1 MELDPE
7 RDRRGGRPLRST
19 ATRMND
25 RHARWRHPNERAE
38 NRAIYAR
45 EEAIWQRAAE
55 TYAKGQ
61 LVDIG
66 CGEKPLVPFF
76 SRYVDRYIG
85 VDHSETEHDLQHADL
100 IGTAYAVPLPDSSAD
115 TIVLSQVLEHLER
128 PADALAECHR
138 LLTPGGHLLLT
149 TPFFWHLHEEP
160 RDFYRYSPYGLRYL
174 LTEAGFD
181 VLEIA
186 PYGGAWLTI
195 SVEIAYALKAWRGG
209 RLDRAVVALTWLVQ
223 RVGSWADRRNM
234 QTDFSVAHFAAAR
247 KRS

>member
-1 MELDPE
+1 
-7 RDRRGGRPLRST
+7 
-19 ATRMND
+19 MN
-25 RHARWRHPNERAE
+25 ARWRHPNERAE

-45 EEAIWQRAAE
+45 EEAIWQRAAAAYGRGE
-55 TYAKGQ
+55 

-76 SRYVDRYIG
+76 SRYVDEYIG
-85 VDHSETEHDLQHADL
+85 VDHAETEHDLHHADL
-100 IGTAYAVPLPDSSAD
+100 IGTAYAVPLPDASAD

-138 LLTPGGHLLLT
+138 LLKPGGHLLLT

-160 RDFYRYSPYGLRYL
+160 RDFYRYSPHGLRYL
-174 LTEAGFD
+174 LSEAGFE
-181 VLEIA
+181 VLEIV

-195 SVEIAYALKAWRGG
+195 SVEIGYALKAWRGG
-209 RLDRAVVALTWLVQ
+209 RLDRALVALTWLVL
-223 RVGSWADRRNM
+223 RLGSWADRRNM

-247 KRS
+247 KPS